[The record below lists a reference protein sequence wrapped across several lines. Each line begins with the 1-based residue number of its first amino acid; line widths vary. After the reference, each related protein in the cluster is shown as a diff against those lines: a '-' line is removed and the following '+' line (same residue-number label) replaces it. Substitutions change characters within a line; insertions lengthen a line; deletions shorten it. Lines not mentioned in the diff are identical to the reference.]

1 MNKDTS
7 NNFLR
12 YIKHK

>member
-1 MNKDTS
+1 MS

-12 YIKHK
+12 YGD